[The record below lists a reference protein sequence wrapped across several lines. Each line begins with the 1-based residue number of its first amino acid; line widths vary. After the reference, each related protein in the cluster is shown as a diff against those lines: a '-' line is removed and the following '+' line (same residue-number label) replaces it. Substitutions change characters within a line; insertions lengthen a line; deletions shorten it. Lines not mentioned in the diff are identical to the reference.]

1 MLVLLDDSFKAKAMI
16 ASRSDVIKEFV
27 EPPYL
32 RARQF
37 FCLVL
42 VMVMS
47 GSMNSN
53 QAVFR
58 LCQAPN
64 FSTGRSHSLLF
75 FSSFKPHCKSVV
87 RVSVILQL
95 IRSSFVIT

>member
-1 MLVLLDDSFKAKAMI
+1 MTVLKLKSYDCV
-16 ASRSDVIKEFV
+16 RSDAIKEFA

-53 QAVFR
+53 RAVFR
-58 LCQAPN
+58 LYQAPN
-64 FSTGRSHSLLF
+64 LSTGRSHCLLF
-75 FSSFKPHCKSVV
+75 FSSFKLHCKSFV